1 MTVNNSNTQ
10 KIDRAAAAWLQ
21 TVTTGSLGLHSGAN
35 GSACRCGQCRH
46 RLIAAARVHR
56 VPANLVAARVWKP
69 VAPKV
74 AAPVRRRPLTGSIAA
89 VGTIVVDGRQ
99 LTGTEAIVALS
110 QRAAGSGQGEEA

>member
-10 KIDRAAAAWLQ
+10 QIDRAAAAWLQ
-21 TVTTGSLGLHSGAN
+21 TVTVVSLGLHSGAN

-46 RLIAAARVHR
+46 RIVVAARVHR

-69 VAPKV
+69 VAPKA
-74 AAPVRRRPLTGSIAA
+74 AAPARRRPLTGSIAT

-99 LTGTEAIVALS
+99 LTGAEGIVALS
-110 QRAAGSGQGEEA
+110 QRGTASGRRDEG